1 MITIHGMT
9 DSGNCYKPRLLMALT
24 GRRFRHVEVS
34 MLDGGTKEPAF
45 LALNP
50 AGQVPLLV
58 LDDGRTLA
66 ESNAILVF
74 LGEGTGFV
82 PTDVFGRAQMLRWMF
97 FEQNQHEA
105 SIAMRRSLS
114 VYEERRDAATPERM
128 ASTLAKGENA
138 LRVMEQRLSASPFLV
153 GKTATLADIALYPYT
168 ATAPEGGFDLQ
179 PFPAIR
185 EWLARVEALPGWQP
199 STWLPDA

>member
-34 MLDGGTKEPAF
+34 MLDGGTKQPAF

-74 LGEGTGFV
+74 LGEGTDFV

-97 FEQNQHEA
+97 FEQNAHEA
-105 SIAMRRSLS
+105 SIAVRRSLS
-114 VYEERRDAATPERM
+114 VYAQRRGAATPERM
-128 ASTLAKGENA
+128 ALTLEKGTNA
-138 LRVMEQRLSASPFLV
+138 LRVMEERLSASPFIA
-153 GKTATLADIALYPYT
+153 GRAPTLADIALYPYT
-168 ATAPEGGFDLQ
+168 ATAPEGGFDLA

-185 EWLARVEALPGWQP
+185 QWLARIEALPGWRP
-199 STWLPDA
+199 RDWIPEA